1 MEKAKSGSSTY
12 YIHSAIAIALMVL
25 FRFIPPIG
33 VMTPLGMEILGV
45 FVGMLYAWIT
55 VDMIWPS
62 ILGLCLIG
70 FSGYVETG
78 GMAAVLTSVVSNPV
92 LQMLLWL
99 FTFSAIIEVTGLGG
113 QLARRLIGSKLCKG
127 RPWVLSV
134 FVFVAAVLVA
144 ALGNG
149 IAAILLCWSFVYSI
163 SEQASYTKADAW
175 PRMMVVAVV
184 VGVVAGVASMP
195 FQAGVIG
202 PFAYLYAASENAIT
216 SFNTFGYMILGL
228 LYLLLVT
235 VLFFL
240 LLKFVLRPD
249 MSKLATVDNT
259 MKIEPFTLAQ
269 KVALGAFACLILV
282 VVLPSVLP
290 AGNPVKV
297 FLDTIGLAGLTLLL
311 IAFLVFIRLRDGKP
325 MVTFKQ
331 LADAGIPWPAIFMIG
346 TAIYTGGALASPA
359 TGFTGML
366 LDVFSPILGS
376 ASGSVFL
383 VILVVV
389 TLVLTNL
396 IANAPVTAIMV
407 PVAYPFTVALG
418 VDPVLA
424 TALIVIVSNAGVLLP
439 SASPN
444 AAVLYGNEWITAKD
458 VVKFGGIGVIA
469 IGIAALVLIPVG
481 GVLL

>member
-1 MEKAKSGSSTY
+1 MEKAKRGSSRY
-12 YIHSAIAIALMVL
+12 YLHSAIAIAIMVF
-25 FRFIPPIG
+25 FRFIPPFG

-62 ILGLCLIG
+62 ILGLCLLG

-78 GMAAVLTSVVSNPV
+78 GVATVLTAVVSNQV

-113 QLARRLIGSKLCKG
+113 QLARRLIGSHLCKG

-163 SEQASYTKADAW
+163 SEQAGYTKEDAW
-175 PRMMVVAVV
+175 PRMMIVGVV

-216 SFNTFGYMILGL
+216 SFNTFGYLLVGL
-228 LYLLLVT
+228 VYLVLVT
-235 VLFFL
+235 VVFFL

-249 MSKLATVDNT
+249 VSKLSVVDNA
-259 MKIEPFTLAQ
+259 MEVEPFTLAQ

-311 IAFLVFIRLRDGKP
+311 IGFLVFIRMGDGNP

-331 LADAGIPWPAIFMIG
+331 LADSGIPWPAMFMIG
-346 TAIYTGGALASPA
+346 TAIYAGAALASPG
-359 TGFTGML
+359 TGFTAML
-366 LDVFSPILGS
+366 LDVFAPVLG
-376 ASGSVFL
+376 ATGGAGFL
-383 VILVVV
+383 VIVVIV

-407 PVAYPFTVALG
+407 PVVYPFTVALG

-458 VVKFGGIGVIA
+458 VLKFGGVGVIA

-481 GVLL
+481 TLLL